1 MVMFWLFVSPPVLV
15 GLGRFGGGVF
25 FCVTG
30 AGYLS
35 LNRSAEAATG
45 QAWAQHA

>member
-25 FCVTG
+25 FVLLVRGIC
-30 AGYLS
+30 
-35 LNRSAEAATG
+35 R
-45 QAWAQHA
+45 